1 MTIEEI
7 YEAMKNVSNEEM
19 KRLDNDQRIAWREL
33 VEYLKLDFDEKEKL
47 DYDQLEKEIEEKYGI
62 KL

>member
-19 KRLDNDQRIAWREL
+19 KRLDTDQRIAWLEL
-33 VEYLKLDFDEKEKL
+33 VELLKLDFDEKEKL